1 MYVQSLQW
9 FQVAYF
15 FFIGT
20 KDGLDPPLA
29 LCCVFGVGVAIAPF
43 QFFLQLQRVQRF
55 TPLYQ
60 LDLNDQRLDSHSV
73 MLEPIAVEAL
83 VAEQP
88 VQRVE

>member
-29 LCCVFGVGVAIAPF
+29 LCCVFGVGQELRFWKACELAELFCAFRRANTDGDELHPRAS
-43 QFFLQLQRVQRF
+43 QL
-55 TPLYQ
+55 LI
-60 LDLNDQRLDSHSV
+60 DLPCEGPS
-73 MLEPIAVEAL
+73 
-83 VAEQP
+83 
-88 VQRVE
+88 